1 MTKHELAVIMAYTG
15 LVTLTGEDFGI
26 FHKYVED
33 LMGRPV
39 YTHEFASRIIENEIK
54 ERSKPDFIRM
64 CQTATDDVIMR

>member
-15 LVTLTGEDFGI
+15 AVTLAGEDFEI

-39 YTHEFASRIIENEIK
+39 YTHELASRFIENEIK
-54 ERSKPDFIRM
+54 ERSKPDFIKL
-64 CQTATDDVIMR
+64 CQTATEDDAK